1 MPLPQGN
8 ALMPAFPKPRALS
21 APFATARPRLAVFG
35 DSHYACIRM
44 AHGLG
49 LVDLSGLEVEYW
61 GHVGRRFN
69 FLDCK
74 DGVILPKDDYTA
86 QRFAKFNENGRT
98 SLPAAEFDVILFAG
112 ARIDVTDLM
121 ISLLGAQVSGQ
132 FLSQGLKRRMARDR
146 LHALMAYQFAQDFA
160 AHAEALV
167 VLSPVSFPTVGS
179 PKSPAART
187 DPLRDCT
194 AADRA
199 KLWDLMAEVAAEDG
213 LLLIPQPEETVV
225 NGVFTSADFA
235 VDGYLERADYA
246 HRNAAFGAAVM
257 RQVLA
262 LLKVGIV

>member
-1 MPLPQGN
+1 MPLPQDN
-8 ALMPAFPKPRALS
+8 AMIPGA
-21 APFATARPRLAVFG
+21 ARPRMAVFG
-35 DSHYACIRM
+35 DSHYACVRM

-49 LVDLSGLEVEYW
+49 LVDLSAIDVEYW

-69 FLDCK
+69 FLSCK
-74 DGVILPKDDYTA
+74 DGVILPKDDFTA
-86 QRFAKFNENGRT
+86 QRFAKFNEKGR
-98 SLPAAEFDVILFAG
+98 SFLPAADFDVILFVG
-112 ARIDVTDLM
+112 ARIDVTDLFM
-121 ISLLGAQVSGQ
+121 VLLSAAVRGEFISSG
-132 FLSQGLKRRMARDR
+132 LARRMVRDR
-146 LHALMAYQFAQDFA
+146 LNSLMAYQFAQDFA

-199 KLWDLMAEVAAEDG
+199 KLWDMMAEVAAEDG